1 MNFRCEMSEAGD
13 YVHAR
18 LGHPITIELVRAFV
32 AEATRVGDDARRE
45 GGISRN
51 AIINCLLDVRGA
63 RNMEPAANVFWFFRE
78 ELPRIPRLR
87 SARIAVLV
95 DASDESH
102 RFVETTSANAGY
114 ALHCFA
120 EEQRAV
126 DWLRAHS

>member
-1 MNFRCEMSEAGD
+1 MSEAGD
-13 YVHAR
+13 YVHAT

-45 GGISRN
+45 GRISRD
-51 AIINCLLDVRGA
+51 AVINCLLDVRGA
-63 RNMEPAANVFWFFRE
+63 RNMEPAANVYWFFRD

-87 SARIAVLV
+87 SARISVLV

-102 RFVETTSANAGY
+102 RFVETTSTNAGY

-120 EEQRAV
+120 EERLAV
-126 DWLRAHS
+126 DWLRARS